1 LANAALG
8 ARHFSDFVRVESEL
22 VLKILDGLD
31 HRIIPRFSDQ
41 FDISKIPGL
50 QAEFEHDRA
59 WQTKEVE
66 WLRSS
71 EKK

>member
-1 LANAALG
+1 ME
-8 ARHFSDFVRVESEL
+8 SDL

-31 HRIIPRFSDQ
+31 YRTIPRFSDQ

-59 WQTKEVE
+59 WQSKEIE

>member
-1 LANAALG
+1 LASAALG
-8 ARHFSDFVRVESEL
+8 ARYFSDFIRVESEW
-22 VLKILDGLD
+22 VLKILDGFD
-31 HRIIPRFSDQ
+31 CRTIPHFSDQ

-59 WQTKEVE
+59 WQSKEIE
-66 WLRSS
+66 WLRSR